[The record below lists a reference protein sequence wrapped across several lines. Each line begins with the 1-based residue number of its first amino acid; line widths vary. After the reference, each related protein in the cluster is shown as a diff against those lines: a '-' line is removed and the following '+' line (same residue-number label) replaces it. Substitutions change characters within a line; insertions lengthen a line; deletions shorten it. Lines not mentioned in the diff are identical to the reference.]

1 MPCMLPCM
9 PWPKQA
15 KRTASQMLQET
26 SEDRRPVPSL
36 AEVCCIARRKRWH
49 TLCSSWYAS
58 WRCQIRHVLCLGM
71 FGNTSKV
78 PKCSPGSFPHG
89 LNGRMCFGPCFF
101 GPPFRKGLY
110 IYIYILASNVHAHRC
125 YRCYPKCP
133 SFSTDHLKHGQT
145 AYQNTS
151 HVRPGFPGIQLTW
164 PSTVAR
170 TSGCSAS
177 DVPWD
182 GLGSLPC
189 RPNKLNYKTIL

>member
-1 MPCMLPCM
+1 MHPGD
-9 PWPKQA
+9 A
-15 KRTASQMLQET
+15 KSDMFFVWE
-26 SEDRRPVPSL
+26 
-36 AEVCCIARRKRWH
+36 
-49 TLCSSWYAS
+49 
-58 WRCQIRHVLCLGM
+58 CLG
-71 FGNTSKV
+71 TL
-78 PKCSPGSFPHG
+78 PRSPSAHRGHF
-89 LNGRMCFGPCFF
+89 RMASMVECVLDRVFS
-101 GPPFRKGLY
+101 GPPSERDY